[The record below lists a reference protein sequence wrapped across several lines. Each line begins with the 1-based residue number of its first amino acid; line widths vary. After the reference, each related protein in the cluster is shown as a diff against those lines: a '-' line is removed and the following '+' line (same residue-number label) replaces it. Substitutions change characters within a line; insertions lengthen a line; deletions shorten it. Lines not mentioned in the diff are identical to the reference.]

1 MDLVFY
7 NTLTRK
13 KEEFSPVATESKTVN
28 LYVCGPTVYNYAHIG
43 NLRSYVFAD
52 IAYRT
57 LGFAGYDVKWVMN
70 LTDIDD
76 KTIKGTIDKY
86 GKDSGV
92 RELKR
97 YTEEYTQAFF
107 ADLDKLNIERKNIK
121 FIKVTNVIP
130 QIQKFIVE
138 LINKGYAYKAD
149 DGSTY
154 FSINKYQEV
163 FNNYGELVGDKFLE
177 GKQIGAG
184 STGSPQA
191 RNKADEYTKD
201 DINDFALWKARAPE
215 DANIYWGHEILGDG
229 RPGWHI
235 ECSVIN
241 YVAFGDKTVDIHT
254 GGVDLAFPHHTN
266 EMAQS
271 EAHNDKPFVKYWLH
285 PEHLFVDNKKMS
297 KSLNNFYTLTDIK
310 EKHFNPIAYRY
321 ILLQSSYKQTT
332 NFTWESLEA
341 GARGYENLKS
351 KIERLKKSTGFF
363 KSLLAKFSGG
373 ESSSAPEV
381 SPRENFDKYL
391 KDFQTKIGSL
401 NTAAGLASLQGV
413 LSAKDLT
420 PAQKLVLIKKFDE
433 VLGLELL

>member
-1 MDLVFY
+1 MDLIFY
-7 NTLTRK
+7 NTLSRK
-13 KEEFSPVATESKTVN
+13 KEQFSPVGETKTVN
-28 LYVCGPTVYNYAHIG
+28 FYTCGPTVYNYAHIG

-57 LGFAGYDVKWVMN
+57 LRFAGYDVHLVMN
-70 LTDIDD
+70 LTDVDD
-76 KTIKGTIDKY
+76 KTIKGAITKY
-86 GKDSGV
+86 GPDSGV
-92 RELKR
+92 NELKK

-107 ADLDKLNIERKNIK
+107 ADLDKLNIERKNIS
-121 FIKVTNVIP
+121 FIKVTDVIP

-138 LINKGYAYKAD
+138 LIEKGYAYKAD

-177 GKQIGAG
+177 GKQIGA
-184 STGSPQA
+184 
-191 RNKADEYTKD
+191 RVKVDEYEKD
-201 DINDFALWKARAPE
+201 NLSDFALWKAKTPE
-215 DANIYWGHEILGDG
+215 DGNIYWEHETLGEG

-271 EAHNDKPFVKYWLH
+271 ESHNDKAFVKYWLH

-297 KSLNNFYTLTDIK
+297 KSLNNFYTLADIK
-310 EKHFNPIAYRY
+310 DKHFNPIAYRY

-351 KIERLKKSTGFF
+351 KIAHLKKQTNFF
-363 KSLLAKFSGG
+363 KLMFAKID
-373 ESSSAPEV
+373 ET
-381 SPRENFDKYL
+381 YL
-391 KDFQTKIGSL
+391 KDFEAKIGVM

-420 PAQKLVLIKKFDE
+420 PAQKIKLIKKFDE

>member
-7 NTLTRK
+7 NTLTRV
-13 KEEFSPVATESKTVN
+13 KEKFVPVSAGSKAVN

-43 NLRSYVFAD
+43 NLRSYIFAD
-52 IAYRT
+52 LVYRT
-57 LGFAGYDVKWVMN
+57 LRFADYDVRWVMN
-70 LTDIDD
+70 ITDVDD
-76 KTIKGTIDKY
+76 KTIKGTIAKY
-86 GKDSGV
+86 GENAGV
-92 RELKR
+92 NELKK
-97 YTEEYTQAFF
+97 YTEEYTQAFL
-107 ADLDKLNIERKNIK
+107 ADLDKLNVERKNIK
-121 FIKVTNVIP
+121 LINVTEVIP
-130 QIQKFIVE
+130 QIQKFIIE
-138 LINKGYAYKAD
+138 LIDKGYAYKAD

-154 FSINKYQEV
+154 FSIDKYQEV
-163 FNNYGELVGDKFLE
+163 FNNYGELVGEKFLE
-177 GKQIGAG
+177 GKQIGA
-184 STGSPQA
+184 
-191 RNKADEYTKD
+191 RVKVDEYEKD
-201 DINDFALWKARAPE
+201 NLSDFALWKARTPE
-215 DANIYWGHEILGDG
+215 DGNIYWDHETLGEG

-241 YVAFGDKTVDIHT
+241 NVAFGDKTVDIHT

-285 PEHLFVDNKKMS
+285 PEHLLVDNKKMA

-310 EKHFNPIAYRY
+310 DKHFNPISYRY

-351 KIERLKKSTGFF
+351 KISHLKKQTNFF
-363 KSLLAKFSGG
+363 KLILAKID
-373 ESSSAPEV
+373 ET
-381 SPRENFDKYL
+381 YL
-391 KDFQTKIGSL
+391 KDFSAKIGVM

-420 PAQKLVLIKKFDE
+420 PAEKLKLIKKFDE
-433 VLGLELL
+433 VLGLRLV

>member
-7 NTLTRK
+7 NTLTRA
-13 KEEFSPVATESKTVN
+13 KEKFVPVATESKTVN
-28 LYVCGPTVYNYAHIG
+28 FYVCGPTVYNYAHIG

-52 IAYRT
+52 IIYRT
-57 LGFAGYDVKWVMN
+57 LRFAGYDVRWVMN
-70 LTDIDD
+70 LTDVDD
-76 KTIKGTIDKY
+76 KTIKGAITKY
-86 GKDSGV
+86 GPDSGV
-92 RELKR
+92 NELKK

-107 ADLDKLNIERKNIK
+107 ADLDKLNIERKNIS
-121 FIKVTNVIP
+121 FIKVTDVIP

-138 LINKGYAYKAD
+138 LIEKGYAYKAD

-177 GKQIGAG
+177 GKQIGA
-184 STGSPQA
+184 
-191 RNKADEYTKD
+191 RVKVDEYEKD
-201 DINDFALWKARAPE
+201 NLSDFALWKAKTPE
-215 DANIYWGHEILGDG
+215 DGNIYWEHETLGEG

-271 EAHNDKPFVKYWLH
+271 ESHNDKAFVKYWLH

-297 KSLNNFYTLTDIK
+297 KSLNNFYTLADIK
-310 EKHFNPIAYRY
+310 EKHFNPLAYRY

-351 KIERLKKSTGFF
+351 KIAHLKKQTNFF
-363 KSLLAKFSGG
+363 KLMFAKID
-373 ESSSAPEV
+373 ET
-381 SPRENFDKYL
+381 YL
-391 KDFQTKIGSL
+391 KDFEAKIGVM

-420 PAQKLVLIKKFDE
+420 PAQKIKLIKKFDE
-433 VLGLELL
+433 ALGLKLI